1 MEIADNTVDSTHH
14 LEEGEVGVTHVIKC
28 DLGVDPREV
37 LLQTFHP
44 VLHNANSKFDVVLV
58 YTFVELP
65 TEELDTHDGEHEPEH
80 QADQQ
85 HVQDGG
91 NGEHESVDNNL
102 GGREKK

>member
-85 HVQDGG
+85 HVHDGG
-91 NGEHESVDNNL
+91 D
-102 GGREKK
+102 